1 MTEII
6 AFDKNELFDKMNEEE
21 ITSLYRIDNAGVK
34 TITNNS
40 SIAVLVNSTA
50 ELAFYQEGKNAKIK
64 IAKVKYCLDTQKPY
78 IDTEYGKQYFDTFI
92 RNNWGK
98 VKIS

>member
-6 AFDKNELFDKMNEEE
+6 AFDKKELFDKMNEEE
-21 ITSLYRIDNAGVK
+21 ITSLYRIANAGK
-34 TITNNS
+34 KALSNNS
-40 SIAVLVNSTA
+40 SLAILVNSTA
-50 ELAFYQEGKNAKIK
+50 ELAFYQKGEIGEIK
-64 IAKVKYCLDTQKPY
+64 TAKVKYCLNTQKPY